1 MTDEKT
7 IRPRANRNSIERRF
21 VVSILW
27 VGVIPMALA
36 LIIGYVVAREAQ
48 RISVLQTL
56 STAAGK
62 TADGIRLALEERET
76 VVTNLCGSSALSPLL
91 ASGKP
96 EDLARA
102 KVILE
107 SLKPPD
113 RGAFFYFGRQGN
125 LLLSTRDLPFRFHE
139 LPERYRVRTA
149 SFVDYH
155 FDPQLGTH
163 HLFLSCPI
171 YDPSNSPQPVGWLV
185 EQMDAQPLMRFI
197 LGGTTHQRDQRDRYE
212 IIVTE
217 GTATFC
223 VRLEPDASGE
233 KLLLRFNPLHPTLK
247 QYLGDHPEIMA
258 GSLFIWRYNSLNS
271 PTPVLLAFQRILP
284 EAPVFIAVHRPTPQV
299 FSFITAAAI
308 ITLIISGIIIGLFC
322 VGAYRF
328 VNNTIIRPVSL
339 LNEGAQIIRQGDLE
353 LKLRIDT
360 GDEIEE
366 LAASFNQMAAAL
378 RENLGRLRESEEKY
392 RGLVNAMRDGLFRTD
407 FSGRILFI
415 NPAGAQTLG
424 FPSEEE
430 ALGTN
435 FAELFEDEDA
445 FRTLLEDSA
454 PGLSHLDV
462 RRAWLRR
469 PDGASICLELRGSR
483 TTDLSGKVTGFEG
496 TFRDVTQ
503 SVLLERE
510 ASERAERINVINQ
523 IANAVNSSLE
533 VGKVFE
539 SIAVGMRRLVSFD
552 YASISLRIEDED
564 RFETRTIWPVPGPD
578 TPVFP
583 RLDGPGSCA
592 AIVSAE
598 KTPLLVDNIRMGGG
612 ELEFQFPDAIHSA
625 LSIPLFAGDAIIG
638 TVNLG
643 TREPGAF
650 TAEHVKALE
659 ALAPHLA
666 AALRNAQLLENLRHS
681 LEEVTRAR
689 EKLRQANEEL
699 KSLDEMKTNLLSNVS
714 HELRTPL
721 VAVMGYTDMVL
732 NGKAGPI
739 NDRQKE
745 YLAIAQRNVERLVTL
760 IENLLDFS
768 RIHRGS
774 EDLVFTR
781 FDLVECVK
789 ACMESVKPAADGR
802 EITMT
807 LSVIDRKGNPHE
819 GPVVV
824 EGDRGQLG
832 QVFNNLLFNA
842 VKFNRQGG
850 RIDVSLQ
857 LRENSVAIAVAD
869 TGIGIPEEA
878 MDKLFTRFYQVDASS
893 TRKYGGTG
901 IGLAISQDIIRLH
914 GSRIT
919 VSSKVGEGSTF
930 RFTLPLYEGELR
942 ENGRAAGALDSPFE
956 TKLLIELLTQD
967 RALAAQVRNMLL
979 PEGMDLL
986 HAAYPDVAVQLV
998 NRYNPDCLLIDADTG
1013 PPGGVVIEEYLNN
1026 PARPDIPIVLLTS
1039 DDGIYEQYRLY
1050 VSSRV
1055 RKNFRKSSLLS
1066 GIYSAINRP
1075 EGMLPL
1081 LGRSVLCVDDD
1092 PEILEFMRRCLE
1104 EEGFTVELC
1113 SDGDQ
1118 ALARAATQEFGIVL
1132 LDIAMPGLDGIE
1144 TCRRLKA
1151 NPDLKG
1157 IKVYFV
1163 TAVDVDSFS
1172 SEFQASGADGLLQKP
1187 FTAQELLHLVSTSL
1201 SAGA

>member
-1 MTDEKT
+1 MTA
-7 IRPRANRNSIERRF
+7 ANLMRQRNSIERRF

-48 RISVLQTL
+48 RVAVLQTL

-62 TADGIRLALEERET
+62 TADGIRLALEERKT
-76 VVTNLCGSSALSPLL
+76 IVTNLCQSGAIQPLL
-91 ASGKP
+91 TSGDP
-96 EDLARA
+96 ADLARA
-102 KVILE
+102 KACLE
-107 SLKPPD
+107 SLKPPE
-113 RGAFFYFGRQGN
+113 RGAFLYFNRLGKQV
-125 LLLSTRDLPFRFHE
+125 LSTRTDPFRFDE
-139 LPERYRVRTA
+139 LPERYRVRA
-149 SFVDYH
+149 AAFVDYH
-155 FDPQLGTH
+155 FDPQTSAH
-163 HLFLSCPI
+163 QLFLSCPI
-171 YDPSNSPQPVGWLV
+171 FDRPAATEPVGWMV
-185 EQMDAQPLMRFI
+185 EQMDPQPLMQFI
-197 LGGTTHQRDQRDRYE
+197 LGSTARPASQRDRYE
-212 IIVTE
+212 IIVRE
-217 GTATFC
+217 DSSAFC

-233 KLLLRFNPLHPTLK
+233 KLLLQFSPLHPSLA
-247 QYLGDHPEIMA
+247 QYLDSRPDAIA
-258 GSLFIWRYNSLNS
+258 GSLFIWRYKSLGAL
-271 PTPVLLAFQRILP
+271 TPVLLAFQRILP
-284 EAPVFIAVHRPTPQV
+284 DAPVFIAVHRPTPQV
-299 FSFITAAAI
+299 FSVITGAAI
-308 ITLIISGIIIGLFC
+308 ITFVISNIIIGLFC
-322 VGAYRF
+322 IGAYRF

-366 LAASFNQMAAAL
+366 LASSFNQMAAAL
-378 RENLGRLRESEEKY
+378 RENLGRLQESEEKY

-407 FSGRILFI
+407 ASGRVLFI
-415 NPAGAQTLG
+415 NPAGARMLG
-424 FPSEEE
+424 FSSEEE
-430 ALGTN
+430 ALGTDL
-435 FAELFEDEDA
+435 AELFEDEEV
-445 FRTLLEDSA
+445 FRALLEESFS
-454 PGLSHLDV
+454 GLTAQDV
-462 RRAWLRR
+462 RRAWMHSL
-469 PDGASICLELRGSR
+469 DGTAICLELRGSR
-483 TTDLSGKVTGFEG
+483 STDASGHVTGFEG
-496 TFRDVTQ
+496 TFRDVTR

-510 ASERAERINVINQ
+510 AAERAERINVINQ

-539 SIAVGMRRLVSFD
+539 SIALGIRRLVSFD
-552 YASISLRIEDED
+552 YASISLRIGHEE
-564 RFETRTIWPVPGPD
+564 RFETRVIWPVPEPD

-592 AIVSAE
+592 AIVCA
-598 KTPLLVDNIRMGGG
+598 KKAPLLVDNIRMGGG
-612 ELEFQFPDAIHSA
+612 DLEFQFPDAIHSV
-625 LSIPLFAGDAIIG
+625 LSIPLFAGDTIIG

-643 TREPGAF
+643 AREPGAF
-650 TAEHVKALE
+650 TTEHMNALE

-666 AALRNAQLLENLRHS
+666 AALRNAQLLEHLRQS

-768 RIHRGS
+768 RLHRGT
-774 EDLVFTR
+774 ENLVFTR
-781 FDLVECVK
+781 FDLVECVR
-789 ACMESVKPAADGR
+789 ASMESVKPAADGR

-807 LSVIDRKGNPHE
+807 LSVLDRKGNPHE

-842 VKFNRQGG
+842 VKFNKPSG
-850 RIDVSLQ
+850 RIDVTLQ
-857 LRENSVAIAVAD
+857 LREKNVAIAVSD

-878 MDKLFTRFYQVDASS
+878 MDKLFTRFFQVDGSS

-901 IGLAISQDIIRLH
+901 IGLAISQDIVRLH

-919 VSSKVGEGSTF
+919 VTSRVGEGSTF

-942 ENGRAAGALDSPFE
+942 ERSGAGSLDSPFE

-986 HAAYPDVAVQLV
+986 HAAYPDVAVQV
-998 NRYNPDCLLIDADTG
+998 ANRYVPDCLIIDTDTG

-1026 PARPDIPIVLLTS
+1026 PARPDIPVVLLTG
-1039 DDGIYEQYRLY
+1039 DDSLYQQYRLY
-1050 VSSRV
+1050 ISSRI

-1066 GIYSAINRP
+1066 GIYAAINRS
-1075 EGMLPL
+1075 EGILPH
-1081 LGRSVLCVDDD
+1081 LGRGVLCVDDD
-1092 PEILEFMRRCLE
+1092 PEVMRRCLD
-1104 EEGFTVELC
+1104 EEGFTVKLC
-1113 SDGDQ
+1113 SDGDK
-1118 ALARAATQEFGIVL
+1118 ALVLAATQEYSVVL

-1144 TCRRLKA
+1144 VCRRLKS

-1163 TAVDVDSFS
+1163 TAVDMDSFS
-1172 SEFQASGADGLLQKP
+1172 REFQSSGADGILQKP
-1187 FTAQELLHLVSTSL
+1187 FSAHELLHLVSSCL
-1201 SAGA
+1201 SAGS

>member
-1 MTDEKT
+1 MTAANL
-7 IRPRANRNSIERRF
+7 IRQRNSIERRF

-48 RISVLQTL
+48 RVSVLQTL

-76 VVTNLCGSSALSPLL
+76 VVTNLCQSAAIQPILT
-91 ASGKP
+91 SGDP
-96 EDLARA
+96 ADLTRA
-102 KVILE
+102 KAVLE
-107 SLKPPD
+107 SLKPPE
-113 RGAFFYFGRQGN
+113 RGAFFYFNREGKRV
-125 LLLSTRDLPFRFHE
+125 LSTRDAPFRFDE
-139 LPERYRVRTA
+139 LPERYRVHATA
-149 SFVDYH
+149 FVDYH
-155 FDPQLGTH
+155 FDPQPGAH
-163 HLFLSCPI
+163 QLFLSCPI
-171 YDPSNSPQPVGWLV
+171 FDRQATTEPAGWLV
-185 EQMDAQPLMRFI
+185 EQMDAQPLMQFI
-197 LGGTTHQRDQRDRYE
+197 LGNTTGPTSPRDRYE
-212 IIVTE
+212 IIVRE
-217 GTATFC
+217 DSAAFC
-223 VRLEPDASGE
+223 VRLEPVASGE
-233 KLLLRFNPLHPTLK
+233 RLMLRLSPLHPTLE
-247 QYLGDHPEIMA
+247 QYLNTKPDVMA
-258 GSLFIWRYNSLNS
+258 GSLFIWRYNSQGTL
-271 PTPVLLAFQRILP
+271 TPVLLAFQRILP
-284 EAPVFIAVHRPTPQV
+284 DAPVFIAVHRPTPQV

-308 ITLIISGIIIGLFC
+308 ITLVISSIIIGLFC
-322 VGAYRF
+322 IGAYRF

-378 RENLGRLRESEEKY
+378 RENLGRLQDSEEKY

-415 NPAGAQTLG
+415 NPAGARMLG

-430 ALGTN
+430 ALGN
-435 FAELFEDEDA
+435 NLAELFEDEEA
-445 FRTLLEDSA
+445 FRALLEESS
-454 PGLSHLDV
+454 PGLSTQDV

-469 PDGASICLELRGSR
+469 RDGAAICLELRGSR
-483 TTDLSGKVTGFEG
+483 STDASGRVIGFEG

-510 ASERAERINVINQ
+510 AAERAERINVINQ

-533 VGKVFE
+533 AGKVFE

-552 YASISLRIEDED
+552 YASISLRIENED
-564 RFETRTIWPVPGPD
+564 RFESRVIWPVPEPD

-592 AIVSAE
+592 AVVCAE
-598 KTPLLVDNIRMGGG
+598 KAPLLVDNIRMGGG
-612 ELEFQFPDAIHSA
+612 ELEFQFPDTIHSV
-625 LSIPLFAGDAIIG
+625 LSIPLFAGNTIIG

-643 TREPGAF
+643 AREPGAF
-650 TAEHVKALE
+650 TSDHMKALE

-666 AALRNAQLLENLRHS
+666 AALRNAQLLEHLRQS

-768 RIHRGS
+768 RLHRGT

-781 FDLVECVK
+781 FDLVDCVR
-789 ACMESVKPAADGR
+789 ASMESVKPAADGR
-802 EITMT
+802 EIIMS
-807 LSVIDRKGNPHE
+807 LCVLDRKGNPHE

-842 VKFNRQGG
+842 VKFNKQGG

-857 LRENSVAIAVAD
+857 LRENNVAIAVSD

-901 IGLAISQDIIRLH
+901 IGLAISQDIVRLH

-919 VSSKVGEGSTF
+919 VTSKVGEGSTF

-942 ENGRAAGALDSPFE
+942 ERSGSGKLDSPFE
-956 TKLLIELLTQD
+956 TKLLVELLTQD
-967 RALAAQVRNMLL
+967 RALAAQARNMLL

-986 HAAYPDVAVQLV
+986 HAAYPDVAVQV
-998 NRYNPDCLLIDADTG
+998 ANRYSPDCLIVDADTG
-1013 PPGGVVIEEYLNN
+1013 PPGGVVVEEFLNH

-1039 DDGIYEQYRLY
+1039 DDNLYERYRLY
-1050 VSSRV
+1050 ISSRI

-1075 EGMLPL
+1075 EGSLPL

-1104 EEGFTVELC
+1104 EEGFMVRLC

-1118 ALARAATQEFGIVL
+1118 ALASAATQEYSVVL

-1144 TCRRLKA
+1144 VCSRLKS

-1172 SEFQASGADGLLQKP
+1172 REFKESGADGILQKP
-1187 FTAQELLHLVSTSL
+1187 FSAQELLHLVSSCL
-1201 SAGA
+1201 SAGS